1 MDGYHRVWEWLVRHV
16 ERRPTICCASVAAI
30 VIASLFWPV
39 CSADCAERHREGRSR
54 HGEAFDRGPRWSAY
68 LMGGTGDIHFPVTS
82 KNPQVQKFIEQGI
95 GQLHGFW
102 YVEAERSF
110 RQAAALDPDCG
121 IAYWGMALANRSD
134 KTRARQL
141 AQEAA
146 RHKAGLT
153 ERERMYIDALT
164 NDKGYRAIMAKYPDD
179 LEAKAC
185 EVWRIWHKDEDII
198 PPPAELGDA
207 LRLAR
212 DILRVAP
219 MHPIHHAVIH
229 IVDATNRPEDG
240 LDSALKCGPSAPS
253 IGHMWH
259 MPTHLYYSLARGPE
273 AAWCMEA
280 SIRTEHA
287 RMMHD
292 RILPDQVALYA
303 HNNEWLVRMLLL
315 LGRVHE
321 ARQIASQMIDL
332 PRHPLY
338 NMLESPKKPE
348 SHGDEAHSDDK
359 PIESD
364 DSSAYYGRRR
374 FLDTLRRYEYWDD
387 LIDTCQSG
395 HIELAGPLDE
405 QGDVHVNLGIAHYA
419 RGEVAEGDREL
430 RSLRQLFGAERAK
443 RGESLAAV
451 RKVPPG
457 DQVKAVDA
465 INRRF
470 DDPIAHLRTSLLAL
484 ESYHR
489 LASGFFLNRTQLAGW
504 LGVLLAVEVALVW
517 LTRRRVRLALLTVV
531 PALAVCGWLIHAHWA
546 LINLP
551 DGLTDVDLGYLSQRL
566 LEAGAPERAER
577 CAREYAEDGPANVL
591 TQANLVEVL
600 YRIGKQDEARTVFDG
615 LRSPAAMA
623 DLDSPPFARLAP
635 IARVFGYPTDWR
647 LPAEIQKSLAGRPPL
662 PSLGPLLWRPWTAP
676 AWKLKDAAGVE
687 RSLADLH
694 GQPVLLVFFL
704 GRGCLHCQEQLQAFA
719 KREPQLAAAGLKLIA
734 ISTDDQAGIKGA
746 LADYGPSRFPFQ
758 MLADPQLKAFRAYR
772 AYDTFEQ
779 IALHGTFLIDRDGLC
794 RWQDVSFQPFAE
806 IDFVLAESKRLLS
819 RPVAPIEPG
828 ARVIS
833 D

>member
-1 MDGYHRVWEWLVRHV
+1 MCAARVSALVIVCALSFAASARADG
-16 ERRPTICCASVAAI
+16 RP
-30 VIASLFWPV
+30 LP
-39 CSADCAERHREGRSR
+39 GQSR

-82 KNPQVQKFIEQGI
+82 KNPLVQRFIEQGI

-110 RQAAALDPDCG
+110 RQAAALDPNCG

-134 KTRARQL
+134 KSRARQL
-141 AQEAA
+141 ALEAA
-146 RHKAGLT
+146 RHKSGLT
-153 ERERMYIDALT
+153 DRERMYIDALASET
-164 NDKGYRAIMAKYPDD
+164 GYRAIMAKFPDD
-179 LEAKAC
+179 LEAKAF
-185 EVWRIWHKDEDII
+185 EVWRIWHKDEAIA

-207 LRLAR
+207 LRQAR

-229 IVDATNRPEDG
+229 IADATNKPEDG
-240 LDSALKCGPSAPS
+240 LGSALKCGPSAPS

-259 MPTHLYYSLARGPE
+259 MPTHLYYALARGPE

-292 RILPDQVALYA
+292 RVLPDQVALYA

-315 LGRVHE
+315 LGRVGE
-321 ARQIASQMIDL
+321 ARRIASQMIDL

-338 NMLESPKKPE
+338 NMLESPTKPE
-348 SHGDEAHSDDK
+348 SHGDASHSDDK

-374 FLDTLRRYEYWDD
+374 FLDSLRRYEYWDD
-387 LIDTCQSG
+387 LIGACQSG
-395 HIELAGPLDE
+395 YIELAGPLEE

-419 RGEVAEGDREL
+419 RGEVEEGDREL
-430 RSLRQLFGAERAK
+430 RSLRQLFGEERAK
-443 RGESLAAV
+443 KGEALAAV

-457 DQVKAVDA
+457 QRVRAVDA
-465 INRRF
+465 VNRRF
-470 DDPIAHLRTSLLAL
+470 DDPIAHLKTSLLAL

-504 LGVLLAVEVALVW
+504 LGVLLAVEIVLVW
-517 LTRRRVRLALLTVV
+517 LSWRRIRLALCTVV
-531 PALAVCGWLIHAHWA
+531 PALAVCAWLIHAHWA
-546 LINLP
+546 LIQLP

-566 LEAGAPERAER
+566 LQAGAPEPAER

-591 TQANLVEVL
+591 TQANLIDVL
-600 YRIGKQDEARTVFDG
+600 YQLGKRDEARKVFDG
-615 LRSPAAMA
+615 LRTLAAMT

-635 IARVFGYPTDWR
+635 IAREFGYPTDWR
-647 LPAEIQKSLAGRPPL
+647 LPEEIQKSLASRPPL

-687 RSLADLH
+687 RSLADFR

-704 GRGCLHCQEQLQAFA
+704 GRGCLHCKEQLEAFV
-719 KREPQLAAAGLKLIA
+719 KRERQISEAGLKLIA
-734 ISTDDQAGIKGA
+734 VSSDNQEGIKGS
-746 LADYGPSRFPFQ
+746 LADYGPIRFPFL
-758 MLADPQLKAFRAYR
+758 MVADPELKAFQAYR
-772 AYDTFEQ
+772 AYDSFEQ
-779 IALHGTFLIDRDGLC
+779 IALHATFLIDSAGLC
-794 RWQDVSFQPFAE
+794 RWQDIGVEPFRDV
-806 IDFVLAESKRLLS
+806 DFVLAESKRLLG
-819 RPVAPIEPG
+819 RPVAPLELG
-828 ARVIS
+828 ARVIPDS
-833 D
+833 LVTNR